1 MTDMWGDLVWA
12 ALADLKMRLLLVLPG
27 VLAML
32 TLAVVGLTGAWIA
45 ARVTRRVA
53 QAVAFDRRA
62 ESWGIVSQLG
72 RAGVRRPPSQV
83 LGLVVFWSILVLFLS
98 MAIDALAIPG
108 TGRLTEFVFSWVPR
122 VMGAALILL
131 VGWLVANF
139 LGEGVLI
146 AAVNARLPEARL
158 LARAIRWGVLLFDG
172 VAALGPY
179 LEALGISE
187 VYLSPC
193 FRCGPGSSHG
203 YDVTDHNAFN
213 PELGSAA
220 TFDRMAAALAARG
233 LGLILDVVPNHMGIA
248 GDANPWWLDVLE
260 NGPASPRA
268 EFFDIDWTPIKPE
281 LRNRVLLPILPDQYG
296 RVLESQQLTLEFADG
311 AFHLRYTNARLPITP
326 QTYPQ
331 ILTDGLESVAQ
342 RLGPEDAGLQE
353 LRSILTAIE
362 HLPGRTETDP
372 RRVEER
378 LREKEIVKRR
388 LMALAKESA
397 DIREHIE
404 ETVRRFNGVPGD
416 PASFDALDGILSAQ
430 TYRLADWRVAGDEVN
445 YRRFF
450 DVSHLAA
457 IRMERRSVFDAT
469 HQLILRLVG
478 EGKVTGL
485 RIDHPDG
492 LYAPGE
498 YFHRLQEGALIATAR
513 RLRPELGPPEAEALA
528 ALYRTR
534 AADQA
539 ATLEARPLWI
549 AAEKILGPD
558 EPLPEWWA
566 VAGTTGYDFLAAV
579 NGLFVDRGTSRQMTA
594 LYSRVA
600 GDGARMADLT
610 YGAKRL
616 IMQVSMASEI
626 NQLGYTLDRM
636 SERDRL
642 ARDFTLP
649 SLGRAI
655 REVVAAFAVYRT
667 YVGDDG
673 SDTPGP
679 RDRGYIES
687 AVAEAKRRN
696 PTVNVSIFDFVRD
709 VLLLRHPDRSGP
721 EERAARRHFAMRF
734 QQTTGPV
741 TAKGVE
747 DTAFY
752 LYNRLVSLNE
762 VGGDPAR
769 YGEPV
774 PVFHARNE
782 RRLERWP
789 ESMLAT
795 STHDTKR
802 GEDVRARIN
811 VLSEVPG
818 EWAAEVRRWRGIAR
832 RFKRQIDGH
841 AAPDS
846 NDEYLLYQTLVGAW
860 PARDED
866 EPLETVTSRLVAYM
880 EKATKE
886 AKRRTSWVNP
896 SQPYDGAVGAFI
908 RGLLAP
914 DGPFLPAFRP
924 FQRLVAAHGAVNSL
938 AQTLLKLTV
947 PGVPDFYQGT
957 ELWDLALVDPDNR
970 RPVDFARRQALL
982 EALRARI
989 AADAAAG
996 ADATSLCAEL
1006 LAHWPDG
1013 RVKLYLTHRAL
1024 TLRRERA
1031 PLFAVGGY
1039 RALGA
1044 DGPGADHLLA
1054 LARADGTDAVVAA
1067 VPRLTVRQGGL
1078 TGRILLGA
1086 PAWEHTAVV
1095 LAEDLA

>member
-1 MTDMWGDLVWA
+1 MIDADALFQQAAA
-12 ALADLKMRLLLVLPG
+12 AL
-27 VLAML
+27 
-32 TLAVVGLTGAWIA
+32 
-45 ARVTRRVA
+45 RRE
-53 QAVAFDRRA
+53 RRA
-62 ESWGIVSQLG
+62 TYRLQLG
-72 RAGVRRPPSQV
+72 SA
-83 LGLVVFWSILVLFLS
+83 LG
-98 MAIDALAIPG
+98 
-108 TGRLTEFVFSWVPR
+108 
-122 VMGAALILL
+122 
-131 VGWLVANF
+131 
-139 LGEGVLI
+139 
-146 AAVNARLPEARL
+146 
-158 LARAIRWGVLLFDG
+158 FDE
-172 VAALGPY
+172 VAALGGY
-179 LEALGISE
+179 LDALGVSD

-203 YDVTDHNAFN
+203 YDVTDHNSFN
-213 PELGSAA
+213 PELGSTA
-220 TFDRMAAALAARG
+220 TFDRMAARLSARG

-268 EFFDIDWTPIKPE
+268 EFFDIDWAPAKAE
-281 LRNRVLLPILPDQYG
+281 LRHRVLLPILPDQYG
-296 RVLESQQLTLEFADG
+296 RVLESQQLALEFADG
-311 AFHLRYTNARLPITP
+311 AFHLRYAGARLPITP
-326 QTYPQ
+326 RTYPQ
-331 ILTDGLESVAQ
+331 VLTDGLEPLAE
-342 RLGPEDAGLQE
+342 RLGPEDTGLQE

-378 LREKEIVKRR
+378 VREKEIVKRR
-388 LMALAKESA
+388 LMALAKESP

-416 PASFDALDGILSAQ
+416 PASFDALDRVLSAQ

-457 IRMERRSVFDAT
+457 IRMERRAVFDAT
-469 HQLILRLVG
+469 HQLVLRLVG

-498 YFHRLQEGALIATAR
+498 YFRRVQEGALLATAR
-513 RLRPELGPPEAEALA
+513 RLLPELNPAEAEALGT
-528 ALYRTR
+528 LYRAR
-534 AADQA
+534 AADRA
-539 ATLEARPLWI
+539 AALEARPLWI
-549 AAEKILGPD
+549 AAEKILGPE
-558 EPLPEWWA
+558 EPMPEWWA

-600 GDGARMADLT
+600 GDDARMADLT
-610 YGAKRL
+610 YAAKRL

-626 NQLGYTLDRM
+626 NQLGHHLDRM
-636 SERDRL
+636 SERDRSS
-642 ARDFTLP
+642 RDFTLP
-649 SLGRAI
+649 SLGRAL

-673 SDTPGP
+673 TDAPSP
-679 RDRGYIES
+679 RDRGYIEA

-721 EERAARRHFAMRF
+721 EERAARRDFAMRF

-752 LYNRLVSLNE
+752 RYNRLVSLNE

-774 PVFHARNE
+774 SVFHARNE

-811 VLSEVPG
+811 VLSEVPAA
-818 EWAAEVRRWRGIAR
+818 WAAEVRRWRGLAR
-832 RFKRQIDGH
+832 RWRRQIDGH
-841 AAPDS
+841 AAPDR

-866 EPLETVTSRLVAYM
+866 ETLETTTRRVVAYM

-896 SQPYDGAVGAFI
+896 SEPYDGAMRDFVRA
-908 RGLLAP
+908 LLAP

-924 FQRLVAAHGAVNSL
+924 FQRLIAAHGAVNSL
-938 AQTLLKLTV
+938 GQTLLKLTV
-947 PGVPDFYQGT
+947 PGIPDLYQGT
-957 ELWDLALVDPDNR
+957 ELWDLSLVDPDNR
-970 RPVDFARRQALL
+970 RPVDFARRRVLL
-982 EALRARI
+982 EALTARI
-989 AADAAAG
+989 AADRAAG
-996 ADATSLCAEL
+996 ADATDLCREL
-1006 LAHWPDG
+1006 LADWPDG

-1024 TLRRERA
+1024 TLRRGRA
-1031 PLFAVGGY
+1031 RLFALGAY

-1044 DGPGADHLLA
+1044 DGPRADHLIA
-1054 LARADGTDAVVAA
+1054 LARTDGADAVVVA
-1067 VPRLTVRQGGL
+1067 VPRLTARLGGL
-1078 TGRILLGA
+1078 TGSLLLGEA
-1086 PAWEHTAVV
+1086 AWEQTTIG
-1095 LAEDLA
+1095 LGEDLAGAYRDRFTGLELTSERRDGLAVLPAGRLFARFPVALLERVAADPHVAAAPHVAVP